1 MMRIAFGLAGHA
13 LLIATATAAIAR
25 RRRWGRWARTLPIV
39 VGLAS
44 LVPLAGPSLA
54 GYLLGIFGGLSVTTQ
69 VLLALAIASF
79 VSGRECVPES
89 DRRTIL
95 ASVAATACVLYP
107 LGLGLG
113 GFDPYAAGYGSP
125 HLLGLLALFALA
137 AWFAGRYFTVAII
150 TAALAAQLAGLM
162 ESDNLWDYLIDAP
175 LAAYAIGGWLWIAA
189 RRLRAVRAAPTT
201 VREEI
206 R

>member
-1 MMRIAFGLAGHA
+1 MMQIAIGLAGHA
-13 LLIATATAAIAR
+13 LLIAAAAAVIAR
-25 RRRWGRWARTLPIV
+25 RRWGSWARILPMAA
-39 VGLAS
+39 GLAS

-54 GYLLGIFGGLSVTTQ
+54 GHLLGIFGSLSITTQ
-69 VLLALAIASF
+69 ALLALVIASF
-79 VSGRECVPES
+79 VSGRELIPEG

-95 ASVAATACVLYP
+95 ASVAAVALVLYP

-113 GFDPYAAGYGSP
+113 SFDPYAAGYGSP
-125 HLLGLLALFALA
+125 YLLGLLALFAIA
-137 AWFAGRYFTVAII
+137 AWFAGRYLTVAII
-150 TAALAAQLAGLM
+150 TAALAAHLAGLM

-175 LAAYAIGGWLWIAA
+175 LAAYAIGFWLWIAA
-189 RRLRAVRAAPTT
+189 RRLRAAFTT